1 MRVDLSRADAVKT
14 SIKLVRFRPWRGPTV
29 GNPQHTDPPPEAS
42 SSQGRFVASLLAHQ
56 RGIHAFLVAI
66 LPHEDDLD
74 DLQQQ
79 VCLALWEK
87 RGQYDPAR
95 PFLPWAYAFAR
106 NHAFKYREAKSR
118 ERGMLC
124 FSGSLLEQI
133 AFAREAFD
141 ASIEERRRALDT
153 CIQRLR
159 PEQRELIR
167 ERFAGQRSL
176 KDLAASS
183 GVSPASLTMRLQRLR
198 HALLKCIE
206 LALAAK
212 EAT

>member
-1 MRVDLSRADAVKT
+1 VEEPAVG
-14 SIKLVRFRPWRGPTV
+14 S
-29 GNPQHTDPPPEAS
+29 PQHNHPPPEATS
-42 SSQGRFVASLLAHQ
+42 PQSHFVAALLAHQ
-56 RGIHAFLVAI
+56 RGIHAFLVAL

-87 RGQYDPAR
+87 REQYDPAR

-106 NHAFKYREAKSR
+106 NHALKYLEAKSR
-118 ERGMLC
+118 EKGFQY
-124 FSGSLLEQI
+124 FSGPLLEQI
-133 AFAREAFD
+133 ALAREAFD
-141 ASIEERRRALDT
+141 ASTEDRRRALDA
-153 CIQRLR
+153 CLQRLR

-176 KDLAASS
+176 KDLATAS

-206 LALAAK
+206 QALAAK

>member
-1 MRVDLSRADAVKT
+1 
-14 SIKLVRFRPWRGPTV
+14 V
-29 GNPQHTDPPPEAS
+29 GSPHRNDPPPDPT
-42 SSQGRFVASLLAHQ
+42 SSQGTFVAALLAHQ
-56 RGIHAFLVAI
+56 RGIHAFLVGL

-87 RGQYDPAR
+87 REQYDPAR

-106 NHAFKYREAKSR
+106 NHALKYLEAKSR
-118 ERGMLC
+118 ESGIQH
-124 FSGSLLEQI
+124 FSGPLLEQI

-141 ASIEERRRALDT
+141 ASIEERRRALDA
-153 CIQRLR
+153 CLQRLR
-159 PEQRELIR
+159 PEQQELIR
-167 ERFAGQRSL
+167 DRFAGEQSL

-198 HALLKCIE
+198 HALLRCIE
-206 LALAAK
+206 QALAAK

>member
-1 MRVDLSRADAVKT
+1 M
-14 SIKLVRFRPWRGPTV
+14 
-29 GNPQHTDPPPEAS
+29 GNPQRNLPPAEAT
-42 SSQGRFVASLLAHQ
+42 SSQSGFVAALLAHQ
-56 RGIHAFLVAI
+56 RGIHAFLVTL

-87 RGQYDPAR
+87 REQYDPAR

-106 NHAFKYREAKSR
+106 NHALKFLEAKSR
-118 ERGMLC
+118 ERSLQH
-124 FSGSLLEQI
+124 FSGPLLEQI

-141 ASIEERRRALDT
+141 ASIEERRRALDA
-153 CIQRLR
+153 CLRRLR
-159 PEQRELIR
+159 PEQRELLR
-167 ERFAGQRSL
+167 ERFGGQQSL
-176 KDLAASS
+176 KDLAAAS

-206 LALAAK
+206 QSLAAV
-212 EAT
+212 EAS

>member
-1 MRVDLSRADAVKT
+1 MGS
-14 SIKLVRFRPWRGPTV
+14 
-29 GNPQHTDPPPEAS
+29 PQHNDPPRETT
-42 SSQGRFVASLLAHQ
+42 SSQGSFVAALLAHQ
-56 RGIHAFLVAI
+56 RGIHAFLVAL

-87 RGQYDPAR
+87 REQYDPAR

-106 NHAFKYREAKSR
+106 NHALKYLKATSR
-118 ERGMLC
+118 DRGIQH
-124 FSGSLLEQI
+124 FSGPLLEQI

-141 ASIEERRRALDT
+141 ASIEERRRALDA
-153 CIQRLR
+153 CLQRLR

-176 KDLAASS
+176 KDLAAST

-206 LALAAK
+206 QVLAAK

>member
-1 MRVDLSRADAVKT
+1 M
-14 SIKLVRFRPWRGPTV
+14 
-29 GNPQHTDPPPEAS
+29 AS
-42 SSQGRFVASLLAHQ
+42 ENEFVAALLAHQ
-56 RGIHAFLVAI
+56 RGIHAFLVGL

-87 RGQYDPAR
+87 REQYDPAR

-106 NHAFKYREAKSR
+106 NHALKYLEAKSR
-118 ERGMLC
+118 ESGIQH
-124 FSGSLLEQI
+124 FSGPLLEQI

-141 ASIEERRRALDT
+141 ASIEERRRALDA
-153 CIQRLR
+153 CLQRLR
-159 PEQRELIR
+159 PEQQELIR
-167 ERFAGQRSL
+167 DRFAGEQSL

-183 GVSPASLTMRLQRLR
+183 GVSSASLTMRLQRLR
-198 HALLKCIE
+198 HALLRCIE
-206 LALAAK
+206 QALAAK